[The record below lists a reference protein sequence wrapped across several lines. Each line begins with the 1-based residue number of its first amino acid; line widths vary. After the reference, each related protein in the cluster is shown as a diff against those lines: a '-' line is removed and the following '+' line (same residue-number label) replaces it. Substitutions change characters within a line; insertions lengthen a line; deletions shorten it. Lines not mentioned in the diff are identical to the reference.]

1 MSVCYRQ
8 CGHSSEVVVKR
19 VPVYITYIVTFPSAC
34 LPVLN
39 VASLELGPTPAM
51 LMVETVSV
59 YSVSS
64 SSPAKVS

>member
-1 MSVCYRQ
+1 MSAIDKVAANQRWPLR
-8 CGHSSEVVVKR
+8 G
-19 VPVYITYIVTFPSAC
+19 VPLYITYTVT